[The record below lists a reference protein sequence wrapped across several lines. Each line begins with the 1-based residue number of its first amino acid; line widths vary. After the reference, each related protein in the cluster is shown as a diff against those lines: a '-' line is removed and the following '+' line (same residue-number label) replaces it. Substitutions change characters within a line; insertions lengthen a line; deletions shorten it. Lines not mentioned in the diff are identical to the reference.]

1 MFGIVKLERN
11 PINIKFI
18 YNPRGI
24 ALDRQGLLSFGNF
37 FARNVETFG
46 FNNSSSSHTSNQ
58 KNNFLVLDGGPTD
71 DINNSTGTVEKSI
84 INFSKA
90 KKRFCL
96 SLQYNDDESYLHVN
110 KTEICKLKANKV
122 RWSNYTNISWY
133 NFCLGSI

>member
-11 PINIKFI
+11 SINIKFI

-71 DINNSTGTVEKSI
+71 DINNSTGTVEK
-84 INFSKA
+84 K
-90 KKRFCL
+90 
-96 SLQYNDDESYLHVN
+96 YY
-110 KTEICKLKANKV
+110 
-122 RWSNYTNISWY
+122 
-133 NFCLGSI
+133 